1 MRHHKAYE
9 TDDSGDGNQ
18 RSHDNGADHKHPAP
32 EIFHI
37 HTHGGGVLVSHHHE
51 VEGAAFPGEA
61 DTARQHAHR
70 GNPQGIPLS
79 RRQAS
84 HLPVIYGRNALRT
97 LGQKDEK
104 ARDGAHHCID
114 CRSGK
119 KQRHGLNFSAASDL
133 RHAVNAGKGHQSAAE
148 SHSRGLILSPEKRN
162 RHQQRPGCS
171 CRCSGGNSQNIRFC
185 DGVQY
190 QRLHGSST
198 NRKAGAAADTKEHSW
213 QTDVPYDLIKRF
225 LPQTRLCS
233 FSLEKEL
240 VNQNPVNGAHID
252 GRGAHRYDSNH
263 GKEETQ

>member
-9 TDDSGDGNQ
+9 TDDSGDRNQ

-32 EIFHI
+32 EIF
-37 HTHGGGVLVSHHHE
+37 TSTPM
-51 VEGAAFPGEA
+51 AAASSSPIIMRLKVPLFPCEA

-84 HLPVIYGRNALRT
+84 HLPVVYGRNALRT

-133 RHAVNAGKGHQSAAE
+133 RHAVNTGKGHQSAAE

-171 CRCSGGNSQNIRFC
+171 CRCSGGKLPRKYKVLRWGSVPAPAWQLHKSKGRRRSRHQRALLADGYSIRSDKRISPTDPPLFLFP
-185 DGVQY
+185 GK
-190 QRLHGSST
+190 R
-198 NRKAGAAADTKEHSW
+198 AGQPKSGKRC
-213 QTDVPYDLIKRF
+213 PYRW
-225 LPQTRLCS
+225 TRS
-233 FSLEKEL
+233 
-240 VNQNPVNGAHID
+240 PPI
-252 GRGAHRYDSNH
+252 
-263 GKEETQ
+263 